1 MNRIRVLIVDDQTLF
16 RQGLRV
22 LLSVQQDIEVVG
34 EAQDGAEALRR
45 IAEYTPDVV
54 LMDVEMPVL
63 DGVAATRRVVQE
75 FPACQVVILTTF
87 DNDEYV
93 FEGLRA
99 GALGYLLK
107 DAPVDKL
114 IEAIRIAARGESFL
128 QPLIASKVVSE
139 FNRLSHIA
147 NQRQISSLTNPL
159 TSRETEIL
167 RLIARDMSNLEIAAR
182 LFITEGTVKNHVTA
196 ILTKLD
202 AKDRFQSVR
211 RAQEIGIL

>member
-1 MNRIRVLIVDDQTLF
+1 MNKIRVLIVDDQTLF

-63 DGVAATRRVVQE
+63 DGVAATRRVVEE
-75 FPACQVVILTTF
+75 FPACQVIILTTF

-114 IEAIRIAARGESFL
+114 IEAIRIATRGESFL

-147 NQRQISSLTNPL
+147 NQRQISPLTNPL
-159 TSRETEIL
+159 TPRETEIL

-202 AKDRFQSVR
+202 ARDRFQAVR
-211 RAQEIGIL
+211 RAQEMEII

>member
-1 MNRIRVLIVDDQTLF
+1 MNPIRVLIVDDQTLF

-22 LLSVQQDIEVVG
+22 LLSVQQGIDVVG
-34 EAQDGAEALRR
+34 EARDGAEALRK
-45 IAEYTPDVV
+45 IAEHAPDVI

-63 DGVAATRRVVQE
+63 DGIMATSRVRQE
-75 FPACQVVILTTF
+75 FPACNVIILTTF

-99 GALGYLLK
+99 GAVGYLLK

-114 IEAIRIAARGESFL
+114 IDAIRTAARGESFL
-128 QPLIASKVVSE
+128 QPSIASKVISE
-139 FNRLSHIA
+139 FTRLSNITRH
-147 NQRQISSLTNPL
+147 RPISLADPL
-159 TSRETEIL
+159 TPRETEIL
-167 RLIARDMSNLEIAAR
+167 RLIARNMSNLEIAAR

-202 AKDRFQSVR
+202 VKDRVEAAR
-211 RAQEIGIL
+211 RAHELGLV